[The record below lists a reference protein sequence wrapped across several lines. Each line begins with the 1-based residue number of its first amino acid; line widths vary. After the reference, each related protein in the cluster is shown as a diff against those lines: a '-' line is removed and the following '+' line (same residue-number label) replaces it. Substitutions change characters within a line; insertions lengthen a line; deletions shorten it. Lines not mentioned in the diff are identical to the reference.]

1 MRYILSWMA
10 MDLSLLFHVFKKK
23 KKKKVKNELNSDA
36 PGLEKDTLY
45 LPPAKLNTCQMM
57 LPSVY
62 WILHER

>member
-1 MRYILSWMA
+1 MSSI
-10 MDLSLLFHVFKKK
+10 VC
-23 KKKKVKNELNSDA
+23 DA

-62 WILHER
+62 WILHEHTNDKKKLFLAEVRSYG